1 MTTPAPS
8 QRDPI
13 TCHVLDTTTGR
24 PAPNIAVK
32 LSWSENPNI
41 TFSSVTN
48 RDGRIANWQFDKSS
62 FPMEDLYNQVR
73 AATGEGD
80 ITIEFMITNWGAQ
93 GKAALPKGS
102 SMWKLEFDTGA
113 YFGIEKTFFPKVELT
128 FLVKPG
134 EHFHVPLLLGP
145 YSYTTYR
152 GS

>member
-1 MTTPAPS
+1 MATSALP

-24 PAPNIAVK
+24 PAPNIYVK
-32 LSWSENPNI
+32 LSATAKPNI
-41 TFSSVTN
+41 TFSSITN
-48 RDGRIANWQFDKSS
+48 RDGRIANWKLD
-62 FPMEDLYNQVR
+62 DLPTPLNDSDNQIQTP
-73 AATGEGD
+73 AGEVA
-80 ITIEFMITNWGAQ
+80 ISIESMIKNWGAS
-93 GKAALPKGS
+93 GAGAAPPGTTT
-102 SMWKLEFDTGA
+102 WKLEFDTGA

-128 FLVKPG
+128 FLVRPG